1 MIIAMTTAPTT
12 TPITIHFQSSF
23 DFSVVV
29 TVAAGLV
36 VCAEVVTLVLVVV
49 LVGTGVAVAVV
60 DTCVNSISE
69 IGNPNTASRSDL
81 TPFTTCSRAAAGIM
95 PLPAKND
102 GSKI

>member
-1 MIIAMTTAPTT
+1 MITAPTT

-36 VCAEVVTLVLVVV
+36 VCAEVVTLVVVA

-81 TPFTTCSRAAAGIM
+81 TSFTTCSRAAAGIT
-95 PLPAKND
+95 PLPPKND